1 MKEFTYVITDKEG
14 IHARPAGE
22 LVKLAK
28 EYTSTVSV
36 IKEGKKADAKKVFG
50 LMGLGVKNGMEITV
64 QIEGVDEDTAAAA
77 VEAFLKKFSGK
88 TVYNGI
94 TMGKVM
100 VLQKDQ
106 EQIRRT
112 RIEDSEH
119 ECGRVQGAVNASKQQ
134 LAALY
139 DKAVKEVGES
149 SAAIF
154 EVHQM
159 MLEDEDY
166 LDAIYHIIRTEM
178 VNAEY
183 AVAITGDNFAAMFAD
198 MEDEYMQARAADV
211 KDISARVV
219 RNLSGQGGVDFSA
232 MEPSII
238 VADDLTPS
246 ETVQMDKKKILAFV
260 TVHGST
266 NSHTAILA
274 RMMNIPALIGVKM
287 DLSMIQTGMTAI
299 VDGAAG
305 EVIFEPTE
313 FQCSEAEK
321 KIQNEREKLRLL
333 QELKGKKNETSDGRT
348 INIYANI
355 GSVSDVGYV
364 LENDAGGI
372 GLFRSEFLYLGRD
385 DFPSEEEQFQAYK
398 QVVQMMGQKKVII
411 RTLDIGADKQA
422 DYFAL
427 GKEDNPA
434 LGYRAIRICLK
445 QPEIFKTQLR
455 ALLRAAAYGNLSI
468 MYPMIISAEEI
479 TQIYAIVKEVDE
491 ELTQAQIP
499 HRVPEQGIMVE
510 TPAAVMVSDELAKL
524 VDFFSIG
531 TNDLTQYTLAIDRQ
545 NQRLEDFYN
554 PHHKAILRM
563 IQMVV
568 DNAHKCGKWA
578 GICGE
583 LGADTALTQTFV
595 DMGVDELSVAPPMV
609 LKVREKVRAM

>member
-1 MKEFTYVITDKEG
+1 MAEG
-14 IHARPAGE
+14 LSG
-22 LVKLAK
+22 
-28 EYTSTVSV
+28 
-36 IKEGKKADAKKVFG
+36 
-50 LMGLGVKNGMEITV
+50 
-64 QIEGVDEDTAAAA
+64 
-77 VEAFLKKFSGK
+77 KKFSGK

-100 VLQKDQ
+100 VLRKDQ

-112 RIEDSEH
+112 KIENPEH
-119 ECGRVQGAVNASKQQ
+119 EIDRVHSAVDTSKQQ

-159 MLEDEDY
+159 MLEDDDY
-166 LDAIYHIIRTEM
+166 LDAIYHVIRMEM

-183 AVAITGDNFAAMFAD
+183 AVAITGDNFAGMFAGMD
-198 MEDEYMQARAADV
+198 DEYMQARAVDV
-211 KDISARVV
+211 KDISARLV

-232 MEPSII
+232 MEPSVI
-238 VADDLTPS
+238 VADDLSPS

-274 RMMNIPALIGVKM
+274 RMMSIPALIGVEM
-287 DLSMIQTGMTAI
+287 DLNQIQTGMTAI

-321 KIQNEREKLRLL
+321 KIRNEKEKLRLL

-385 DFPSEEEQFQAYK
+385 DFPSEEEQFQAYR
-398 QVVQMMGQKKVII
+398 QVVQTMGQKKVII

-422 DYFAL
+422 DYFGL

-468 MYPMIISAEEI
+468 MYPMIISVEEVK
-479 TQIYAIVKEVDE
+479 QIYAIVKEVE
-491 ELTQAQIP
+491 QELKEAQIP
-499 HRVPEQGIMVE
+499 HRIPEQGIMIE
-510 TPAAVMVSDELAKL
+510 TPAAVMVSDELAEL

-563 IQMVV
+563 IRMVV

-583 LGADTALTQTFV
+583 LGADTELTQEFV
-595 DMGVDELSVAPPMV
+595 NMGVDELSVAPPMV
-609 LKVREKVRAM
+609 LKVREKVRQM